1 MKSTRKQKNIHTE
14 EFIVEVFCEF
24 VQNQPRY
31 SWLFDLQCNSKSEFN
46 KGKRSGT
53 KFYVAN
59 P

>member
-14 EFIVEVFCEF
+14 EFIVEVFSEF
-24 VQNQPRY
+24 VQNQPLY
-31 SWLFDLQCNSKSEFN
+31 SLLFNLQRNSKSEFN

-53 KFYVAN
+53 KCYVAN